1 MMSKTLIT
9 IGIILII
16 IGLLLKFTPWLL
28 SWFGKLPGD
37 IFIDRENLK
46 IFFPITSSVII
57 SILLTVILNIIKRFF
72 N

>member
-46 IFFPITSSVII
+46 IFFPITASVII

>member
-1 MMSKTLIT
+1 MSKTLIT

-37 IFIDRENLK
+37 IFIDKENLK
-46 IFFPITSSVII
+46 IFLPITSSVII
-57 SILLTVILNIIKRFF
+57 SILLTVILNLIKRFF